1 MSSGG
6 SLAAHMKLIIV
17 GPGRAG
23 GSIALAAAGRGHE
36 ITGVLSRSGGHGYG
50 PELGW
55 DQQLPAADILLVAV
69 RDDSIAQVAG
79 ALAPIAG
86 SVPVAAHLSGFT
98 PVTALRPLSDAG
110 LAIGGFHPLQTL
122 PDPER
127 GAAALPGAYVG
138 IGGDPSARSA
148 LTGLAASLGMN
159 PFGLEDEHRPVYHA
173 AAAAA
178 SNFVVTALETAG
190 DLMTAA
196 GIDPAVTRPLVEQA
210 VANVLGG
217 DGAPALTGPIARGDA
232 STVVGQLR
240 AAAGVSDDIGDQYRL
255 MAEATAIRAGR
266 REDAKDWK

>member
-1 MSSGG
+1 
-6 SLAAHMKLIIV
+6 MKLIIA

-36 ITGVLSRSGGHGYG
+36 IAGVLSRSGGHGYG
-50 PELGW
+50 PELSW
-55 DQQLPAADILLVAV
+55 DHQLPAADILLVAV
-69 RDDSIAQVAG
+69 RDDSIADVA
-79 ALAPIAG
+79 ASLAPVAG

-98 PVTALRPLSDAG
+98 PVTALYPFADAG

-138 IGGDPSARSA
+138 IGGDLPARSTLSEFA
-148 LTGLAASLGMN
+148 TSMGMI
-159 PFGLEDEHRPVYHA
+159 PFDLEDEYRPVYHA

-196 GIDPAVTRPLVEQA
+196 GIDPAVTRPLVEQT

-217 DGAPALTGPIARGDA
+217 DGGPVLTGPIARGDA
-232 STVVGQLR
+232 STVLGQLR
-240 AAAGVSDDIGDQYRL
+240 AASGVSDDIGDQYRL